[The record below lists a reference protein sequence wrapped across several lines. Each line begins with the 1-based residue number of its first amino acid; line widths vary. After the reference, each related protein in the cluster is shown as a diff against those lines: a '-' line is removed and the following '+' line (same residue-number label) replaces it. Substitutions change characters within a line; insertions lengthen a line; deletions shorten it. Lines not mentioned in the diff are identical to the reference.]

1 LQYIKIFLAARKVQD
16 QVGLDAFI
24 TTHDSGSLVEAYL
37 KWNIVIDGPNKNTAY
52 HTSKFDLS
60 RSTLLN
66 STGLKLKDGSVFDEA
81 TSGGGVFARIK
92 SQELAGT
99 ADTSATYLDKEAAAD
114 SIQANPPT
122 SNWVLAIDEKQYG
135 PTGTLIVNAV
145 TLILVQCAATAPA
158 LNSISTTGLR
168 GVIIDPNDYVLPL
181 N

>member
-1 LQYIKIFLAARKVQD
+1 MQYIKIFLAARKVQD

-60 RSTLLN
+60 RSTMIN

-81 TSGGGVFARIK
+81 TSGDGVFARIK
-92 SQELAGT
+92 TQALAGT
-99 ADTSATYLDKEAAAD
+99 ADTSATYLDKEIAAG
-114 SIQANPPT
+114 
-122 SNWVLAIDEKQYG
+122 LIDWS
-135 PTGTLIVNAV
+135 TAV
-145 TLILVQCAATAPA
+145 PDFWAFNVVYREYFVRGGNNVVQESPY
-158 LNSISTTGLR
+158 IWR
-168 GVIIDPNDYVLPL
+168 VEVLPMIFHKKYSDDPEYS